1 MKKLA
6 LSLIVVL
13 LVVALSGAAQAQSK
27 ILVVYFSVPETDKA
41 GNMTREEDNSTVV
54 VDGEVLGNTQYV
66 AQVIAANTGAELFR
80 IEPRTPYTTNHAD
93 LIAFAREE
101 QDRSARPEMRA
112 NVEGLDRYDTIFL
125 GYPNWWGDLPMILYT
140 FLETHKLAGKTVVPF
155 VTHGGSGFSRTV
167 RTIAGLQPDAKVL
180 GDGLSL
186 HRDEVQDSERTVV
199 AWLRELGYA
208 K

>member
-1 MKKLA
+1 
-6 LSLIVVL
+6 
-13 LVVALSGAAQAQSK
+13 
-27 ILVVYFSVPETDKA
+27 
-41 GNMTREEDNSTVV
+41 
-54 VDGEVLGNTQYV
+54 
-66 AQVIAANTGAELFR
+66 
-80 IEPRTPYTTNHAD
+80 
-93 LIAFAREE
+93 
-101 QDRSARPEMRA
+101 
-112 NVEGLDRYDTIFL
+112 
-125 GYPNWWGDLPMILYT
+125 MILYT